1 MTKDGKPGS
10 VEVGIYGSSAGPE
23 YNSIPI
29 DFKIFGFKNTPKYA
43 KIYARSKGAITGG
56 FQGKFPVISD
66 DEKASVIN
74 ELKDCSTKKT
84 FRKSDRSNSERFY
97 LI

>member
-43 KIYARSKGAITGG
+43 KIYARSK
-56 FQGKFPVISD
+56 
-66 DEKASVIN
+66 
-74 ELKDCSTKKT
+74 
-84 FRKSDRSNSERFY
+84 ER
-97 LI
+97 